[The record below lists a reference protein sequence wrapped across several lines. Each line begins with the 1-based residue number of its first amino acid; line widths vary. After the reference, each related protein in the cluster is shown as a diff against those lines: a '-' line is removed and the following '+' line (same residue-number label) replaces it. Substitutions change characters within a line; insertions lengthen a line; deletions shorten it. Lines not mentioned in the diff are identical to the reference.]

1 MFWKAISCSST
12 PSYWQTQVLVRNLLF
27 SSFSRSFHWQV
38 YSVCVLVAQSCPRV
52 QLFVTPWT
60 VAYQALLSMEFSRQE
75 YWSGLPCPSPGNLP
89 NPGIESR
96 SPSLQ
101 ADSLPSKPPG
111 KPKQTFS
118 TSVQIGWQTGMP
130 GKKVPLPRLPTV
142 HSHNQYTFVRILALP
157 RFSSLHH
164 FNYVAVAWCSEFLWI
179 DLFLFYF

>member
-12 PSYWQTQVLVRNLLF
+12 PSYWQTQVLVRNLLS
-27 SSFSRSFHWQV
+27 SSFSRSFHWRA
-38 YSVCVLVAQSCPRV
+38 YSGCVLVAQSCPT
-52 QLFVTPWT
+52 LCDPMT
-60 VAYQALLSMEFSRQE
+60 VAHQAPLSLEFSRQE

-89 NPGIESR
+89 DPGIKPR

-101 ADSLPSKPPG
+101 AGSLPSEPAG
-111 KPKQTFS
+111 KPKHTLFA
-118 TSVQIGWQTGMP
+118 SVQNGGQTGMP

-142 HSHNQYTFVRILALP
+142 HSYNQYTFVRTLALP
-157 RFSSLHH
+157 RFSPLLH